1 MNYKIIGKYIKE
13 LNFKIPDAETF
24 SLLSKDI
31 SNYKIK
37 VDIKSKQI
45 KERVLE
51 IETKLCLEPIN
62 NKQKKIDTEII
73 LAAIVELSKDL
84 TDKKNIEKVVL
95 IDVPSKIYPE
105 LRQSFVFLF
114 EKSGFKDIKI
124 SEQVNFEKLY
134 ETKIN

>member
-31 SNYKIK
+31 SNYRIK

-62 NKQKKIDTEII
+62 DKQKKIDTTII
-73 LAAIVELSKDL
+73 YAAIVELSKSL

-95 IDVPSKIYPE
+95 IDVPSEIYPE
-105 LRQSFVFLF
+105 LRRSFIFLF

-124 SEQVNFEKLY
+124 SEQINFEKLY
-134 ETKIN
+134 KAKEN

>member
-13 LNFKIPDAETF
+13 LSFKIPDAETF

-51 IETKLCLEPIN
+51 IETKLGLEPIN
-62 NKQKKIDTEII
+62 DQQKKIDTAII
-73 LAAIVELSKDL
+73 FAAIVELSKSL
-84 TDKKNIEKVVL
+84 TDKKGIEKVVL
-95 IDVPSKIYPE
+95 IDVPSEIYPE

-124 SEQVNFEKLY
+124 SKQVNFEKLY
-134 ETKIN
+134 EAKEN